1 MAVSVDGL
9 KTKVIANVLVSDE
22 VTIISGFFSA
32 DMLNEIAKTGVKT
45 NFYFGMVFNDVISR
59 ANKNKFDA
67 LEAAYPNFKI
77 YVPSLYH
84 VHTKCYL
91 FKRSGKVIAALIGS
105 ANCSS
110 SGLDTTKNS
119 ELLMDVVNPS
129 DIAELEAYEA
139 EIRRD
144 SLHYDDPSI
153 IVNAGSSGKPLRT
166 RGMRSKGA
174 PNSCNC
180 YSGNPFSAIIPL
192 YYMKNKKPI
201 VHAVDG
207 LNWGNGPHASKG
219 PDMESTIP
227 IRKFQIENYPSLIP
241 FNGKVGTGSGGKITR
256 MQSPFEVTWD
266 DGTVMK
272 MVFQQGGPEIPPKS
286 KRLPTDPFRVY
297 PKALTANSG
306 GVELGKYLRKRMGL
320 KSNAVVTYN
329 DLRKYGRDYV
339 VLSLTNAGN
348 YELDFHV

>member
-1 MAVSVDGL
+1 
-9 KTKVIANVLVSDE
+9 
-22 VTIISGFFSA
+22 
-32 DMLNEIAKTGVKT
+32 
-45 NFYFGMVFNDVISR
+45 MV
-59 ANKNKFDA
+59 
-67 LEAAYPNFKI
+67 
-77 YVPSLYH
+77 
-84 VHTKCYL
+84 
-91 FKRSGKVIAALIGS
+91 GS

-129 DIAELEAYEA
+129 DIAELLLYEN
-139 EIRRD
+139 EIKRD
-144 SLHYDDPSI
+144 SIHYDDPSI
-153 IVNAGSSGKPLRT
+153 IVNTGSSGKPLRT
-166 RGMRSKGA
+166 RGARSA
-174 PNSCNC
+174 VIPMSWNH

-201 VHAVDG
+201 VHDVDG
-207 LNWGNGPHASKG
+207 LNWGNGPHASKR

-241 FNGKVGTGSGGKITR
+241 FNGKVGTGAGGKINR

-286 KRLPTDPFRVY
+286 KRSATDPYRVY

-306 GVELGKYLRKRMGL
+306 GVELGKYIRMRMGL
-320 KSNAVVTYN
+320 SSSAIITYN
-329 DLRKYGRDYV
+329 DLRRYGRDYV